1 MFLQLIKCIYYE
13 ARASEIF
20 WYTDLSMA
28 TEMILSFYN
37 LLDWS
42 NSQAKH
48 MYWESQR
55 MLTTG
60 ENKFQEQSKDVTKA

>member
-13 ARASEIF
+13 ASASEIF
-20 WYTDLSMA
+20 WYTGFSMV

-48 MYWESQR
+48 MFEKVSGCSQQA
-55 MLTTG
+55 G
-60 ENKFQEQSKDVTKA
+60 QIPGQK